1 MKRRPKE
8 RPASAH
14 APGEVRLGEVCGA
27 CKKRHVEDERPPEG
41 CQEDEAPFGERLC
54 EGGRAAVLED
64 ERVERRADE
73 PVDDARDEHVRD
85 EVRAFH
91 DADRAAQEPE
101 GDGEEKCACGSTR
114 SDVLERKV
122 EGNEDEAR
130 ARVSRG
136 PAAAGNVREA
146 EGGIRH
152 RKGAAE
158 GLDRPGARDAR
169 RALEPPD
176 CGGTGAHC
184 DDDVECAS
192 RGLLLENPAALGEHD
207 GETDEKHR
215 RNDGGHELRKPVEDR
230 REDFVPVPGPAV
242 AEEELRDGEV
252 EGVRRHDGEDDEKRR
267 GNEKAREDGR
277 RNACGAEMVLDG
289 HADAFGVFLLDV
301 RSIGREAS
309 KPREASSTRRE
320 ASVKGASK
328 TLRHVMRHA
337 DGRGEEKKRSSGD
350 RPESAFG
357 GEAFG
362 EAGDMEESILTEGVG
377 EPA

>member
-1 MKRRPKE
+1 MKTKPV
-8 RPASAH
+8 PA
-14 APGEVRLGEVCGA
+14 C
-27 CKKRHVEDERPPEG
+27 PEG
-41 CQEDEAPFGERLC
+41 QQL
-54 EGGRAAVLED
+54 
-64 ERVERRADE
+64 
-73 PVDDARDEHVRD
+73 
-85 EVRAFH
+85 
-91 DADRAAQEPE
+91 
-101 GDGEEKCACGSTR
+101 
-114 SDVLERKV
+114 
-122 EGNEDEAR
+122 
-130 ARVSRG
+130 
-136 PAAAGNVREA
+136 AGHVREA

-176 CGGTGAHC
+176 CCGGTGAHC

-252 EGVRRHDGEDDEKRR
+252 EGVRLLHDGEDDEKRR

-289 HADAFGVFLLDV
+289 HADAFGVFLVVCPAVSGV
-301 RSIGREAS
+301 RRQNRVRPRQRAVKRPS
-309 KPREASSTRRE
+309 KERQ
-320 ASVKGASK
+320 
-328 TLRHVMRHA
+328 
-337 DGRGEEKKRSSGD
+337 
-350 RPESAFG
+350 RPCAMS
-357 GEAFG
+357 
-362 EAGDMEESILTEGVG
+362 
-377 EPA
+377 